1 MQAINWVKNIVAEPT
16 FNLKE
21 AVPYMFCIFLAFML
35 LNKCEQ
41 EKEYQQEIQRIQ
53 NNNVALLDTIRN
65 YMDSDG
71 LYAADIRALNLKLD
85 ELGDSIA
92 VDRSQP
98 PVTITSQTTEIR
110 ETIEVPAFI
119 YDTVTIVNT
128 DTFYKQ
134 IYVERTDTFGKSNRF
149 IEVTI
154 PTDGVVVADAI
165 INLEQDIWVENRI
178 EQNNKTG
185 EVFFKMRT
193 DYPGVT
199 FNNASAILVD
209 PKQLVKVRKSFGVGF
224 QTGIGITTTGQT
236 RHYIGVGIHYSPKF
250 LQW

>member
-1 MQAINWVKNIVAEPT
+1 MVSLSFTQDGWMKKFNWNEAI
-16 FNLKE
+16 
-21 AVPYMFCIFLAFML
+21 PYMFCIFLAFML

-41 EKEYQQEIQRIQ
+41 EKEYQQEIQRIN

-65 YMDSDG
+65 YMDDDG
-71 LYAADIRALNLKLD
+71 MYAADIRALNLKLD
-85 ELGDSIA
+85 ELGDSIS

-98 PVTITSQTTEIR
+98 PVTITNQTTEIR

-134 IYVERTDTFGKSNRF
+134 IYVERTDTFGKSNRS

-165 INLEQDIWVENRI
+165 INLEQDIWVENTI
-178 EQNNKTG
+178 EKNNKTG
-185 EVFFKMRT
+185 EVFFRMRT